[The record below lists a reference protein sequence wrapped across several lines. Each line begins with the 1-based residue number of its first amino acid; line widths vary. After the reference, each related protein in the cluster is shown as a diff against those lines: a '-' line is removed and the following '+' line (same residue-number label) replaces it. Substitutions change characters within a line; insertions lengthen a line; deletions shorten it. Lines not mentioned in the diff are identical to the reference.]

1 MTDLYIALQH
11 REIRAH
17 TKLNTPYV
25 CSMIKTL
32 YQNISNHTIHY
43 ISVNKGQKLDTRTD
57 CLVEDI
63 LNGQRNPIIPPR
75 VDH

>member
-17 TKLNTPYV
+17 TKLYTPYV
-25 CSMIKTL
+25 CRTIKIL

-43 ISVNKGQKLDTRTD
+43 ISVNKCQNLDTGCELFKTFSMD
-57 CLVEDI
+57 
-63 LNGQRNPIIPPR
+63 NTIPLFR
-75 VDH
+75 HV